1 MPSCEHDTGLGVRK
15 WIPGLEKHLVQI
27 WASCRLTPKIWGGR
41 QAGLQNAS
49 VETDSF
55 GSLGGF
61 LSTGQGN
68 VYQCMFSHTPQ
79 TCMHLG
85 FGLSVGAAFGPHSV
99 FQPRIKRDNQ
109 MMKIK
114 QMWKKPKQNNKVRAG
129 WSSCCLKPQSAQTN
143 KTHNKTKQIHF
154 TAWGRSGFKLS
165 QHLGTLHFSCC
176 AEAASLPAVFV
187 RAFRGRAVFLLWLC
201 HATDHEAAL

>member
-1 MPSCEHDTGLGVRK
+1 MSQLQADTQDLRREAGWTSECLCGDRQF
-15 WIPGLEKHLVQI
+15 WILWRIPNHWSGE
-27 WASCRLTPKIWGGR
+27 C
-41 QAGLQNAS
+41 
-49 VETDSF
+49 
-55 GSLGGF
+55 
-61 LSTGQGN
+61 LS
-68 VYQCMFSHTPQ
+68 
-79 TCMHLG
+79 MHVFTYSSDLCAP
-85 FGLSVGAAFGPHSV
+85 FGLSVGAGFGPCRV

-154 TAWGRSGFKLS
+154 TAWSRSGFKLS

-187 RAFRGRAVFLLWLC
+187 RAFRGRAVFLLWLS